1 MKKTFA
7 LISFVPVLLFATLT
21 FDTSHER
28 EAAVLKS
35 FDIDASFIND
45 PVLTEMKKKKRTHNQ
60 YHSFFRAMDNG
71 YLFIPKITQILSK
84 SDKLKIKKYKFIMKR
99 KTIIGLIAIVAI
111 ATEVM
116 FSGCVEEG
124 GETAKPAGQAEK
136 VTEESKQ
143 MELLATAVS
152 GSVMTM
158 TKNWDADAEDDGI
171 VVYPALKDSSGEI
184 VKFEGV
190 ELPVD
195 IKVYTTKYT
204 EDFKEVKDRLVYSG
218 TATIDSWKDGNF
230 LFEGG
235 IKIPFEDINTV
246 GSDKDY
252 GWVYTTITLPDGRT
266 IEAVDKLARIK
277 PE

>member
-1 MKKTFA
+1 
-7 LISFVPVLLFATLT
+7 
-21 FDTSHER
+21 
-28 EAAVLKS
+28 
-35 FDIDASFIND
+35 
-45 PVLTEMKKKKRTHNQ
+45 
-60 YHSFFRAMDNG
+60 
-71 YLFIPKITQILSK
+71 
-84 SDKLKIKKYKFIMKR
+84 MKR
-99 KTIIGLIAIVAI
+99 KTLAGLIAIVAI
-111 ATEVM
+111 VVVAM
-116 FSGCVEEG
+116 FAGCVEEG

-158 TKNWDADAEDDGI
+158 AKNWDADAEDDGI
-171 VVYPALKDSSGEI
+171 VVYPDLKDSSGET

-195 IKVYTTKYT
+195 IKIYTTKYT
-204 EDFKEVKDRLVYSG
+204 EDFKEVKDRLAYSG

-230 LFEGG
+230 FFEGG

-246 GSDKDY
+246 GSDEDY
-252 GWVYTTITLPDGRT
+252 GWVYATITLPDGRT
-266 IEAVDKLARIK
+266 MEAVEKFARIK